1 MYRILG
7 QGIGIVTVRVTSGN
21 TVNALPEKIEV
32 SMNHLAGLAGI
43 ANGFLQAFGQ
53 VEIFVYRLEQN
64 GASIRAAVRLI
75 KGNGNGSVKMCSE
88 KYRLCGRLESSK
100 SLFCGM
106 QLDWSQVVIRTKGL
120 FVLSL
125 HE

>member
-1 MYRILG
+1 
-7 QGIGIVTVRVTSGN
+7 
-21 TVNALPEKIEV
+21 LPEEIEV
-32 SMNHLAGLAGI
+32 SMNDLDGLAGI
-43 ANGFLQAFGQ
+43 ANGFLQAFGKSE
-53 VEIFVYRLEQN
+53 VFVYRLEQN